1 MSKYYNALRELE
13 RFIFNYTDVNI
24 AMVDEI
30 CYQIDHLKELVDMYD
45 DNELVKKEKV
55 IDLVAYQKRYFEKEE
70 YADLFKELVEGLSNE

>member
-13 RFIFNYTDVNI
+13 GFIFNYTDVNI
-24 AMVDEI
+24 TTVDEI

-45 DNELVKKEKV
+45 DNEIIKKEKV